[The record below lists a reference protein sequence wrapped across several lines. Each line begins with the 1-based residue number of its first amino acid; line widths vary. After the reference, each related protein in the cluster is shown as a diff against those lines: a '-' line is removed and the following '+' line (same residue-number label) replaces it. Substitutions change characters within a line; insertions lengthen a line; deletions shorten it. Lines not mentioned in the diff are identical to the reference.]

1 LPAGEV
7 VVSTTALVVS
17 GATDVVRG
25 VVGVGVGV
33 GVEDGVEEGSVTL
46 GMMELRMEETESLL
60 WAEAVWPRAMMAS
73 SSSFE

>member
-1 LPAGEV
+1 
-7 VVSTTALVVS
+7 
-17 GATDVVRG
+17 
-25 VVGVGVGV
+25 VGVGV

-60 WAEAVWPRAMMAS
+60 WAEAVWPRAIMAS